1 MVHEM
6 NLLELPDRV
15 DHLKR
20 QQSRYPQTAWR
31 KADAIAAHGKSGSF
45 IGSECHYA
53 LVLLSRH
60 GDAGTV
66 PEDDLPDACLFLQE
80 GRFQKPLCRLFL
92 VTQLPRLTCSA
103 GTSTETHSVETPTLE
118 KYFPGHGI
126 LIFAEAHSHS
136 RKRACLA
143 RYVS

>member
-1 MVHEM
+1 MSHIHVVR
-6 NLLELPDRV
+6 PSYQ
-15 DHLKR
+15 HLNN
-20 QQSRYPQTAWR
+20 P
-31 KADAIAAHGKSGSF
+31 
-45 IGSECHYA
+45 
-53 LVLLSRH
+53 
-60 GDAGTV
+60 
-66 PEDDLPDACLFLQE
+66 
-80 GRFQKPLCRLFL
+80 QKPLCRPFL